1 MAEPGGTAETPGRV
15 PWWLWEPLRR
25 EPWVYTLYA
34 LVGVVFGAVYFVF
47 ALPLTVL
54 AVVTIP
60 FLFLGTP
67 LLWATM
73 GLARAFGNLER
84 ARLRWFTGVVVP
96 ASPLEGRTGV
106 VRSMF
111 WLLRSK
117 DRWREVAY
125 SLLRLPVSAVSAGL
139 VVGGWGGGIASFIV
153 ALVRV
158 FDDHVLLDGVIL
170 SMVGCALILTAPWL
184 ARGAM
189 FVDTALV
196 RLLLG
201 PSEKEKLTE
210 EVSTL
215 RTSRAGVVDAADAE
229 RRRIE
234 RDLHDGAQQRLVALA
249 VDLGVARARLDD
261 DAGEGRRGEENAEAV
276 RALVI
281 KAHEESKAALAE
293 LRELVRGI
301 HPAVL
306 TDRGLD
312 AALSALA
319 ARCTVPVDVE
329 VWVEERADVAVEA
342 AAYFV
347 VAEALTNVSKHS
359 RASRARVEV
368 TREDDVMRVRVEDD
382 GVGGA
387 HTATGSGLA
396 GLSRRVGALDGG
408 FELTSPAGG
417 PTVLVV
423 ELPCT

>member
-1 MAEPGGTAETPGRV
+1 MERGTTAEPGRV

-25 EPWVYTLYA
+25 EPWVYTLYS
-34 LVGVVFGAVYFVF
+34 LLGLVFGAFYFVL

-84 ARLRWFTGVVVP
+84 ARLRWFTGVTVP

-106 VRSMF
+106 VRSMS
-111 WLLRSK
+111 WLLRSR

-125 SLLRLPVSAVSAGL
+125 SVLRFPASAVTGGL
-139 VVGGWGGGIASFIV
+139 VCGSWIGGV
-153 ALVRV
+153 TLLVMAPFRF
-158 FDDHVLLDGVIL
+158 FDQLELLSNLVLAMI
-170 SMVGCALILTAPWL
+170 GCALILTAPWL
-184 ARGAM
+184 ARGA
-189 FVDTALV
+189 VYIDTALV
-196 RLLLG
+196 RALLG

-261 DAGEGRRGEENAEAV
+261 EAREGWRGEENAEAV
-276 RALVI
+276 RALVV

-306 TDRGLD
+306 SDRGLD

-319 ARCTVPVDVE
+319 ARCTVPVDVD
-329 VWVEERADVAVEA
+329 VSVEERADVAVES

-359 RASRARVEV
+359 RAGRARVEV
-368 TREDDVMRVRVEDD
+368 TRKDDVMRVRVEDD

-387 HTATGSGLA
+387 NTATGTGLA

-408 FELTSPAGG
+408 FELASPAGG

-423 ELPCT
+423 ELPCR